1 MDFGRNFYYIYGS
14 PIRRINMTIPTFDK
28 AINKGLPLG
37 TAPSMKPMPNYGPQA
52 QRMEVPRRVPAPADA
67 IAPAP
72 EAVQENEIPQTFYVS
87 ENPGN
92 TPVCEA
98 LRASDKNVGGLAEPF
113 NYENDL
119 DEGGK
124 RDLIKPL
131 IDSLREK
138 LAQETLSAN
147 DVSKCLNVSHTRITR
162 NFPNGTKLSYILE
175 HLPKPRSIDP
185 DKLVGR
191 LSESAKRELLAKL
204 QQELG

>member
-1 MDFGRNFYYIYGS
+1 M
-14 PIRRINMTIPTFDK
+14 IPMNPK
-28 AINKGLPLG
+28 HAS
-37 TAPSMKPMPNYGPQA
+37 APT
-52 QRMEVPRRVPAPADA
+52 PAEA

-72 EAVQENEIPQTFYVS
+72 EAVLENDIPQMP
-87 ENPGN
+87 EPEELEP
-92 TPVCEA
+92 TPESPVI
-98 LRASDKNVGGLAEPF
+98 RASDKNVGGLAEPF
-113 NYENDL
+113 NYLNDL
-119 DEGGK
+119 DEGMK

-147 DVSKCLNVSHTRITR
+147 DVAKCLNVSHTRITR

-191 LSESAKRELLAKL
+191 LSEAAKRELLAKL
-204 QQELG
+204 QQELA

>member
-1 MDFGRNFYYIYGS
+1 
-14 PIRRINMTIPTFDK
+14 MTIPTFDK
-28 AINKGLPLG
+28 TINKGLPLG
-37 TAPSMKPMPNYGPQA
+37 TAPAMKPMPNYGPQA
-52 QRMEVPRRVPAPADA
+52 QRMEVPRRVPTPADA

-72 EAVQENEIPQTFYVS
+72 EAVQENEIPQTFEPVS
-87 ENPGN
+87 DLDLAVDKASEPAE
-92 TPVCEA
+92 PI
-98 LRASDKNVGGLAEPF
+98 RASDKNVGGLAEPF

-131 IDSLREK
+131 IESLREK

-191 LSESAKRELLAKL
+191 LSEAAKRELLAKL
-204 QQELG
+204 QQELA